1 MDLEKIFNDLE
12 SNQNHECEEAK
23 KKLADQFTLS
33 KLRYSFLI
41 RLMN

>member
-23 KKLADQFTLS
+23 KKLADQFNLS
-33 KLRYSFLI
+33 KFRSY
-41 RLMN
+41 